1 MSVYYLVFISL
12 WVVVN
17 GGVVRTLYDTTNV
30 LASMILLVKATFVC
44 KSGCFL
50 GKLSESMLDYKLC
63 FDRVLALS

>member
-1 MSVYYLVFISL
+1 M
-12 WVVVN
+12 VN

-44 KSGCFL
+44 KSGCFF
-50 GKLSESMLDYKLC
+50 GKLSELMLDYKLC

>member
-17 GGVVRTLYDTTNV
+17 GGVVRTLYDTTKV

-44 KSGCFL
+44 KIGCFFC
-50 GKLSESMLDYKLC
+50 KLSESVLDYKLC
-63 FDRVLALS
+63 FERVLALS